1 MELTLEILITGGA
14 GFIGSHLSHRLVSGG
29 HHITVLDNLSTGLK
43 SNIKDLIGKKT
54 FTFVEGTILDELILS
69 RVMKDKDL
77 VVHLAASVGVKLIM
91 DEPLKSII
99 NNLSGTENVLKV
111 ANRQKIKTFIAS
123 TSEVYGKNSKVPFSE
138 DDDRIMGPTQKTRWS
153 YAESKALDEFIAL
166 AYYHEEKLPVVI
178 TRFFNIIGPKQRSEY
193 GMVVPRFISK
203 ALRGDDIEI
212 YGDGNQS
219 RCFSYID
226 DVIEAMVRLI
236 NCEEA
241 VGQVINVG
249 SDREIS
255 INELANLVIKITTS
269 KSKITHLDPKKVYGE
284 YFEDMQIRKP
294 DLRRIKSLVDWEP
307 STTIDIA
314 IENIIDSGDL
324 SL

>member
-1 MELTLEILITGGA
+1 MELTLEILITGGS
-14 GFIGSHLSHRLVSGG
+14 GFIGSHLSHRLVADG
-29 HHITVLDNLSTGLK
+29 HHVTVLDNLSTGLK
-43 SNIKDLIGKKT
+43 SNIEDLIGKKT

-269 KSKITHLDPKKVYGE
+269 RSKITHLDPKKVYGE

-294 DLRRIKSLVDWEP
+294 DLRRIKRLVDWEP
-307 STTIDIA
+307 STTIDFA
-314 IENIIDSGDL
+314 IKNIIDSGDL